1 MEDIINLKE
10 FEENLFYQGM
20 IDLNQFNEYL
30 INPIYYSPVED
41 INTNNSNPFLFLQ
54 NYSSTQLS
62 PYNININNS
71 TFFNN
76 DSIPFSFYP
85 PIDINN
91 NIFPRRFFNSQSQ
104 KNEAQNINN
113 NHILTNSNILYT
125 SSITK
130 LMIQFKEKIYPLLKK
145 FFIDFAN
152 KLIID
157 EPIQLAVIDLEKT
170 SILDYDL
177 GHYSLPL
184 EIDKFKYK
192 YYNLFDN
199 LKSIARILKLS
210 VIIQHKLNQLMPCTK
225 RELYYENV
233 DLFKSTEIIDSNESD
248 LCSILGICK
257 FDLPIFPSAKGLFC
271 GNITL
276 VNKNGNRLN
285 ITNSNMNNKINLIN
299 YEYLIEDFTFDENTK
314 THINIMNNNNNVYVG
329 KNNPGNLSRNSIND
343 LCKKYF
349 VLIVEKET
357 LFFNLVGNYQFFNK
371 FPNAILITGK
381 GYPDYITKVFIKK
394 LSNLVTDIQ
403 FIYFGDHDPHGFEIY
418 LNYILGSVQSSKEN
432 NYMSLGNI
440 NWIGLSHEN
449 IEAILKFGLI
459 NNEVK
464 KEIYEDGENNMIVA
478 DNDHLN
484 NENFN
489 KESES
494 GLIKL
499 DNKDKIKIKNI
510 LKREYFNSD
519 ENWINSNNPYSDRIL
534 ANLKI
539 IKNELYLMES
549 SDYKAEG
556 EYLVSKFFSDF
567 LFLIEESIY

>member
-1 MEDIINLKE
+1 M
-10 FEENLFYQGM
+10 
-20 IDLNQFNEYL
+20 
-30 INPIYYSPVED
+30 
-41 INTNNSNPFLFLQ
+41 NNSIQ
-54 NYSSTQLS
+54 
-62 PYNININNS
+62 
-71 TFFNN
+71 
-76 DSIPFSFYP
+76 
-85 PIDINN
+85 
-91 NIFPRRFFNSQSQ
+91 RRFFNSQSL
-104 KNEAQNINN
+104 KNDTQNMQNN
-113 NHILTNSNILYT
+113 LTFSNSNIICS

-130 LMIQFKEKIYPLLKK
+130 LMIHFKEKIYPLLKK

-152 KLIID
+152 KLIND

-170 SILDYDL
+170 SFLDYNL

-199 LKSIARILKLS
+199 LKTIARILKLS
-210 VIIQHKLNQLMPCTK
+210 VIIQHKLNHLMPCTK

-233 DLFKSTEIIDSNESD
+233 DLFKSTEIIDSNEGD

-276 VNKNGNRLN
+276 INKNGNRLN
-285 ITNSNMNNKINLIN
+285 INNSNMNNKINLIN
-299 YEYLIEDFTFDENTK
+299 YEYLIEDFDLDEKTK
-314 THINIMNNNNNVYVG
+314 THINLMKNNNTYLANNNNRNI
-329 KNNPGNLSRNSIND
+329 SRNSIND
-343 LCKKYF
+343 LCKKFF
-349 VLIVEKET
+349 VLIIEKET

-381 GYPDYITKVFIKK
+381 GYPDYITKVFIRK
-394 LSNLVTDIQ
+394 LSNLLSDIP

-418 LNYILGSVQSSKEN
+418 LNYIFGSAQSSKEN
-432 NYMSLGNI
+432 SYMCLENI

-464 KEIYEDGENNMIVA
+464 KEIYDDGDNNMIIT

-484 NENFN
+484 NDNFN
-489 KESES
+489 QESES

-499 DNKDKIKIKNI
+499 DNKDKLKIKNI

-519 ENWINSNNPYSDRIL
+519 DNWINSNNLYSDKIL

-567 LFLIEESIY
+567 LFLVEEAIY